1 MKKKILILYAFE
13 NKTQVEKTQALRTMF
28 GYRDKSNYN
37 YQYEREGELAKI
49 GIIKPTITEEP
60 IVNMLIYSFKT
71 VITENDKITI
81 SYEIIDNSKVAD
93 PIIPVEPII
102 PIVIKK

>member
-49 GIIKPTITEEP
+49 KLLRSKKSVIKLDQEKD
-60 IVNMLIYSFKT
+60 L
-71 VITENDKITI
+71 
-81 SYEIIDNSKVAD
+81 SKVAEVMRKLK
-93 PIIPVEPII
+93 IQFEVAKIQ
-102 PIVIKK
+102 